1 MSWRPP
7 ELPPVQKPPRP
18 RPSRKPSMFGR
29 VLAGIAGVAFGFTAL
44 AGLARAVRDSSGQM
58 SPFASLALLI
68 PAALLVRYAL
78 TGEIKLS

>member
-7 ELPPVQKPPRP
+7 EMPKVQKPPRA
-18 RPSRKPSMFGR
+18 RPPRKPSIFGR
-29 VLAGIAGVAFGFTAL
+29 AVAGIAGVAFGFTAL
-44 AGLARAVRDSSGQM
+44 AGLARALRDNSGQV